1 MHVIRHFHPL
11 HFELRFL
18 QNEIKNSDELVQ
30 GNVTHINVFFFSF
43 LQSGSGFYTRMA
55 PFAHLV
61 RVHMR

>member
-30 GNVTHINVFFFSF
+30 RNVTHIIVFFFF
-43 LQSGSGFYTRMA
+43 FFKMKA
-55 PFAHLV
+55 V
-61 RVHMR
+61 RAFSDCGNI